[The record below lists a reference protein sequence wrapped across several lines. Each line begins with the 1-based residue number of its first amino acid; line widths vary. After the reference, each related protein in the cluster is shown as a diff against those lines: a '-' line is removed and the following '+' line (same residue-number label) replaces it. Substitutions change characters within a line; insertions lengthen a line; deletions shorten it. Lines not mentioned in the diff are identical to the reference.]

1 MGSTTKIL
9 IHYFCNQLTIFLFM
23 KKFLLALALG
33 LSTFIVTQAQEVTT
47 KNILIKQGNTTIV
60 IDQKTQNITLKPE
73 RFSIEFL
80 NKPYQDKKELFYS
93 AKALLTDN
101 SQFTNMYESMAFD
114 DIEFFSPGTGFAAP
128 FDQNQFFP
136 NLSEEGHQ
144 YLYYASNSDHRINK
158 IGKQK
163 EWDIYQW
170 NLDGV
175 NIDGNEITWK
185 NYRIGE
191 LYLYFV
197 VDRNLNDVIDPDEHH
212 LIRITFKK

>member
-1 MGSTTKIL
+1 MNN
-9 IHYFCNQLTIFLFM
+9 FF
-23 KKFLLALALG
+23 LALC
-33 LSTFIVTQAQEVTT
+33 LSLCTWGITLAQEVTPKT
-47 KNILIKQGNTTIV
+47 IVVKQGEKTLV

-80 NKPYQDKKELFYS
+80 NKPYQDKKKLFYA
-93 AKALLTDN
+93 AKAMLTDN
-101 SQFTNMYESMAFD
+101 SQFVNEYESMSFD
-114 DIEFFSPGTGFAAP
+114 DISFFSPGTGFAAP
-128 FDQNQFFP
+128 FDKNQFFP
-136 NLSEEGHQ
+136 FLSEEGHQ

-175 NIDGNEITWK
+175 TIDGNEIKWED
-185 NYRIGE
+185 YRIGE

-197 VDRNLNDVIDPDEHH
+197 VDQNLNNIIDPDEHH

>member
-1 MGSTTKIL
+1 MNKL
-9 IHYFCNQLTIFLFM
+9 FLT
-23 KKFLLALALG
+23 LG
-33 LSTFIVTQAQEVTT
+33 LSLCTWVVTHAQEVTT
-47 KNILIKQGNTTIV
+47 KTILVKQGGKTLV

-80 NKPYQDKKELFYS
+80 NKPYQNKKKLFYA

-101 SQFTNMYESMAFD
+101 SQFVNEYESMSFD
-114 DIEFFSPGTGFAAP
+114 DIAFFSPGTGFAAS

-158 IGKQK
+158 IGTQK

-175 NIDGNEITWK
+175 NIDGNEITWS

-197 VDRNLNDVIDPDEHH
+197 VDQNLNNTIDPDEHH

>member
-1 MGSTTKIL
+1 MNKIV
-9 IHYFCNQLTIFLFM
+9 LT
-23 KKFLLALALG
+23 LG
-33 LSTFIVTQAQEVTT
+33 LSLCSWIATQAQEITT
-47 KNILIKQGNTTIV
+47 KNILVKQGNKTIV

-80 NKPYQDKKELFYS
+80 NKPYQDKKELFYA

-101 SQFTNMYESMAFD
+101 SQFKNTFESMSFD
-114 DIEFFSPGTGFAAP
+114 EIEFFSPGTGFAAP

-144 YLYYASNSDHRINK
+144 YLYYASNNDHRINK
-158 IGKQK
+158 IGTKN

-175 NIDGNEITWK
+175 NIDGNEIEWAT
-185 NYRIGE
+185 YHIGE

-197 VDRNLNDVIDPDEHH
+197 VDQNLNNTIDPNEHH
-212 LIRITFKK
+212 LIRIIFTPE